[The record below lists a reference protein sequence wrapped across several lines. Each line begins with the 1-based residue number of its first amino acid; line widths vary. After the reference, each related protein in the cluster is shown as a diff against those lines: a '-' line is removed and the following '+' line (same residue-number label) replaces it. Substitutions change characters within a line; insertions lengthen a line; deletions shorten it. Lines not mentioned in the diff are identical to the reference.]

1 MDERF
6 LLMIPGPTFSEPS
19 TLLSLAKPTFSHVS
33 KEFGEIMNNA
43 LNNLKKLF
51 NTDGEVIVMSGSGTA
66 AMDFAISNFVKS
78 GDRVLNLIAGYFGQY
93 FVDATRSR
101 GGIPIPIQSQVGQ
114 GFTGDNIKEIVERE
128 EVKVVTVQHVETST
142 GVANHIKTIGEALKG
157 TDAIYIVD
165 AVASLGGMKVDMIN
179 WNIDVCFAGSQK
191 AIALPPGLSIIGLS
205 KRAVEMIEKSADEL
219 FYFNGRKWLATMRD
233 VRNYYSTLPVNMIYG
248 LNESLKRIAE
258 EGFEQRYKRHQV
270 MAEALRHGIE
280 SLGLKI
286 VARKEFRSDTVT
298 AVWLPE
304 NIKFSALSNE
314 MINRNI
320 VIAGGLGELSG
331 KIFRIGHM
339 GEVNANDIISTL
351 SALERSLKKLG
362 YSLELGS
369 AVKAAE
375 EVLDQYGF

>member
-19 TLLSLAKPTFSHVS
+19 TLLSLAKPTLSHVS

-78 GDRVLNLIAGYFGQY
+78 GDKVLNLIAGYFGQY
-93 FVDATRSR
+93 FVNATRSR
-101 GGIPIPIQSQVGQ
+101 RGIPIPIQSQVGQ

-128 EVKVVTVQHVETST
+128 GIKVVTVQHVETST
-142 GVANHIKTIGEALKG
+142 GVANHIKAIGEALKG
-157 TDAIYIVD
+157 TDTIYIVD

-205 KRAVEMIEKSADEL
+205 KRAVEMIEESADEL

-233 VRNYYSTLPVNMIYG
+233 VKNYYSTLPVNMIYG
-248 LNESLKRIAE
+248 LNESLKRIVE
-258 EGFEQRYKRHQV
+258 EGFEQRYKRHQI

-286 VARKEFRSDTVT
+286 VAGKEFRSDTVT

-375 EVLDQYGF
+375 EVFDQYGF